1 MPATRAVW
9 IQFGG
14 QEISQA
20 RGGGAREMR
29 SPRGPR
35 RGKGPAQGL
44 WKDTVLEQRGA
55 GGWGREGVRRVTD
68 RQHPG
73 RGVSES
79 MSPAV
84 PRPLSQRP
92 PWGTL
97 GATAEEGSDG
107 PPIGTANPVPS
118 SPTQNSRCF
127 LWPRETPGGDAVCG
141 WGNRGSGRPHPPR
154 EATAWQDPPASTWP
168 GSPEESRS
176 GERAEK
182 RPRQAARRRRRSARV
197 RTRVCQC
204 LSTSAHP
211 CTSQDAPLKKKKE

>member
-44 WKDTVLEQRGA
+44 WKDTVLEQRGT
-55 GGWGREGVRRVTD
+55 GGWGRKGVRKVTD

-79 MSPAV
+79 MGPAV
-84 PRPLSQRP
+84 PRPLSQHP

-97 GATAEEGSDG
+97 GATAEEGSDV
-107 PPIGTANPVPS
+107 PRIGTVNPVPS

-127 LWPRETPGGDAVCG
+127 LWPPRETPGGDAVCG

-154 EATAWQDPPASTWP
+154 EATARQDPPASTWP
-168 GSPEESRS
+168 GRPEESRS

-197 RTRVCQC
+197 PM
-204 LSTSAHP
+204 SEHI
-211 CTSQDAPLKKKKE
+211 CTSMYWSGSAFEEKKVMK